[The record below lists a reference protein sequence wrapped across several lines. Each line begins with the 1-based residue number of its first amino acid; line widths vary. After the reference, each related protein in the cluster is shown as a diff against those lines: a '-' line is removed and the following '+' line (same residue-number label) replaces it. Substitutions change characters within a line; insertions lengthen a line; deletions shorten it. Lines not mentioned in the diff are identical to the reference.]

1 MIEAALSLP
10 KSHFQHFVY
19 SSVLH
24 SRLRKLM
31 NHDCKRYVEE
41 ALTESSLPYTILQP
55 THFMDMFSIAKLLSS
70 PDPEVTCTINWNPDV
85 EFTFVALSDLGAA
98 AKVVL
103 EERERHFYTSYELVG
118 TGKLTYREICG
129 IAGEVIGKKVKVEKR
144 GSEEATGALLR
155 MLFAGKEGE
164 INNRTRDGVERLIL
178 YYNRRGLV
186 GNKNILTWLI
196 RREPMSWRE
205 WAVGKTD
212 VERKKLVGV

>member
-10 KSHFQHFVY
+10 KSHFRHFVY

-55 THFMDMFSIAKLLSS
+55 THFMDMFPIAKLQSS
-70 PDPEVTCTINWNPDV
+70 PDPEITYTSNWNPDI
-85 EFTFVALSDLGAA
+85 EFTFVALSDLAAA

-103 EERERHFYTSYELVG
+103 EERERHFYASYELVG
-118 TGKLTYREICG
+118 TDKLTYREISG
-129 IAGEVIGKKVKVEKR
+129 IAGEIIGKKVRVEKR
-144 GSEEATGALLR
+144 ESEEATEALLG
-155 MLFAGKEGE
+155 MLFAGNEGE
-164 INNRTRDGVERLIL
+164 IDNRTRDGAERLIL

-196 RREPMSWRE
+196 GREPMSWRE
-205 WAVGKTD
+205 WAEGKTD